1 MNWEL
6 FYQINKAFIDLH
18 LLVGI
23 YLLTAVIYI
32 SVIFS
37 MRDNIE
43 LDYEV

>member
-6 FYQINKAFIDLH
+6 FYQVNKAFIDLH

-23 YLLTAVIYI
+23 YLATAVIYV
-32 SVIFS
+32 SVIVS
-37 MRDNIE
+37 MKNNIK